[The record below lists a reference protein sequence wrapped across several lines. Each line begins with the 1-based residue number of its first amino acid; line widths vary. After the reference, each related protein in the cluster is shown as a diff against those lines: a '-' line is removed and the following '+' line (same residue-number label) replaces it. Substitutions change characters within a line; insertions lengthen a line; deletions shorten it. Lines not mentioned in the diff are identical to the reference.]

1 MMEKENDP
9 AMFTTFPHFNIR
21 ERLRKER
28 GQFRKFAFRLFR
40 IAGIHSV
47 WRFLIQRKKL
57 TILLYHDPDPHTF
70 AEHIEHLEKYFTFI
84 SLKEYT
90 EARLNKKMR
99 DLPRYPLV
107 VSIDDGHAGNYQL
120 LQVIKDK
127 GFPITIFLTSGI
139 VGTHRHFWWSA
150 VKSEEEI
157 RRLKSG
163 SYQSMQEDLNRS
175 GFVQDAANPCRQALN
190 KEEILAMAPYVDF
203 QAHTRFHPVLPMC
216 NSAQAYEEIH
226 GSKVDLANDYD
237 LSIYA
242 LAYPHGY
249 YSARDIELVKNADF
263 QCAVTVD
270 EGLNNATTDLFR
282 LKRIAI
288 PDDADPD
295 ELIIKASG
303 FWAALATITRKCP
316 EHGFKVKWEA

>member
-1 MMEKENDP
+1 
-9 AMFTTFPHFNIR
+9 MFTTLSHLNLR

-28 GQFRKFAFRLFR
+28 GHFKKIAFRLFR
-40 IAGIHSV
+40 LAGFLSV
-47 WRFLIQRKKL
+47 WRFLFQRRKL

-70 AEHIEHLEKYFTFI
+70 AEHIKHLEKYFTI
-84 SLKEYT
+84 VSLKDYT
-90 EARLNKKMR
+90 DARLNNRMKT
-99 DLPRYPLV
+99 LPRYPLV
-107 VSIDDGHAGNYQL
+107 ISIDDGHAGNFKL
-120 LQVIKDK
+120 LKVIKEK

-163 SYQSMQEDLNRS
+163 SYERMQRDLHQS
-175 GFVQDAANPCRQALN
+175 GFVQDAANPSRQALSR
-190 KEEILAMAPYVDF
+190 EEIKAMVPYVDF

-216 NSAQAYEEIH
+216 NSTQAYEEIH
-226 GSKVDLANDYD
+226 GSKVDLATDYA

-242 LAYPHGY
+242 IAYPHGY
-249 YSARDIELVKNADF
+249 YSSRDIELVKKAEF

-270 EGLNNATTDLFR
+270 EGLNNRNTDLFR

-288 PDDADPD
+288 PDDADAD

-303 FWAALATITRKCP
+303 FWAALAYVTRKCP
-316 EHGFKVKWEA
+316 EHGYKMKWEA